1 MKIAIAQSG
10 PENAGKTTTIRIM
23 YEMLLQQH
31 PDAEIDYLL
40 DNGKDIRA
48 VATIDDIQIGIESQ
62 GDPWKKAAR
71 LEPSLA
77 LFLRLQCEVII
88 CAARTYGG
96 TVNAVRRLEEDGYEV
111 TLRPRTR
118 EAGAVAQR
126 HRNLAEAKWIV
137 KRVNSV
143 VATATV

>member
-1 MKIAIAQSG
+1 
-10 PENAGKTTTIRIM
+10 
-23 YEMLLQQH
+23 
-31 PDAEIDYLL
+31 
-40 DNGKDIRA
+40 
-48 VATIDDIQIGIESQ
+48 
-62 GDPWKKAAR
+62 
-71 LEPSLA
+71 
-77 LFLRLQCEVII
+77 
-88 CAARTYGG
+88 
-96 TVNAVRRLEEDGYEV
+96 VRRLEEDGYEV

>member
-1 MKIAIAQSG
+1 MYIAIAQSG
-10 PENAGKTTTIRIM
+10 PDNTGKTSTFRIM

-40 DNGKDIRA
+40 DHGEDIRA
-48 VATIDDIQIGIESQ
+48 VATIDDVQIGIESQ

-77 LFLRLQCEVII
+77 LFVRLQCDVII
-88 CAARTYGG
+88 CATRTFGG
-96 TVNAVRRLEEDGYEV
+96 TVDAVRCLEDDGYEV
-111 TLRPRTR
+111 MLRPRTR

-126 HRNLAEAKWIV
+126 HRNLAEAKWII
-137 KRVNSV
+137 RRINSIV
-143 VATATV
+143 GAAIA